1 MINLLKK
8 YARRN
13 NLYSKKNGRSLKLIT
28 PGILFEEMGIDY
40 IGPIDGHD
48 IEEIIDT
55 LQIAKAMGKPVI
67 VHARTVKGKG
77 YKIAEG
83 QHEHWHGVG
92 PFNVEDGH
100 L

>member
-1 MINLLKK
+1 MK
-8 YARRN
+8 RW
-13 NLYSKKNGRSLKLIT
+13 
-28 PGILFEEMGIDY
+28 GIDY

-48 IEEIIDT
+48 IEEIIEV
-55 LQIAKAMGKPVI
+55 LEIAKSMNKPVI

-92 PFNVEDGH
+92 PLTLKMVN

>member
-1 MINLLKK
+1 
-8 YARRN
+8 
-13 NLYSKKNGRSLKLIT
+13 
-28 PGILFEEMGIDY
+28 MGIDY

-48 IEEIIDT
+48 IEEIIET
-55 LQIAKAMGKPVI
+55 LEIAKAMNKPVI

-92 PFNVEDGH
+92 PFNVEDGAFVKRGKSCNCCFC
-100 L
+100 

>member
-1 MINLLKK
+1 M
-8 YARRN
+8 
-13 NLYSKKNGRSLKLIT
+13 KLIT

-48 IEEIIDT
+48 IAEVIDT

-67 VHARTVKGKG
+67 VHAHTTKGKG

-92 PFNVEDGH
+92 PFNIEDGEFIKK
-100 L
+100 LLQNLQRLFLLMLYVN